1 MKHRVIVWGTGFTG
15 KMVVRE
21 LLDHPAFELVAVIVN
36 DPAKDG
42 KDVGEILGI
51 RPIGMKATRDVDAAL
66 AREADA
72 VAYFGPTAEFAA
84 ANIENMSRA
93 LRAGKNVVSTS
104 MTPLVYPKACPPSM
118 LEALDKACQEGST
131 SCFTTGIDPGFA
143 NDLFPL
149 TLMGLCARVDSV
161 RIQEILDYQSY
172 TGDYAKTM
180 GIGRPLEEKALLEN
194 TKIMVFSW
202 GHTIPLLA
210 DALGVEIERYASTY
224 EKWAAPERI
233 VHMNGAIEK
242 GCCAAVR
249 FEIQG
254 IVAGEPRIVIEHVN
268 RITKAAAPH
277 WPRTKL
283 EEDDCYRVIIRGSPN
298 ITQETS
304 FRSAESGDSN
314 AGGCLST
321 GMRAIHAI
329 PSVCAASPGLLSALD
344 LPLIAGR
351 GNMR

>member
-1 MKHRVIVWGTGFTG
+1 VAHKVIVWGTGFTG
-15 KMVVRE
+15 KLVLRE
-21 LLDHPAFELVAVIVN
+21 LLEHPAFELVAVIVN

-42 KDVGEILGI
+42 RDVGELLGTA
-51 RPIGMKATRDVDAAL
+51 PIGMKATRDVDAAL
-66 AREADA
+66 ALPADA

-84 ANIENMSRA
+84 ANIDNMSRA
-93 LRAGKNVVSTS
+93 LRAGKNVVSTA
-104 MTPLVYPKACPPSM
+104 MTPLVYPKACPPAM
-118 LEALDKACQEGST
+118 VEALEKACREGGT

-161 RIQEILDYQSY
+161 RIQEILDYQTY
-172 TGDYAKTM
+172 TGDYARTM
-180 GIGRPLEEKALLEN
+180 GIGQPLEFRALLEN
-194 TKIMVFSW
+194 TKILVFSW
-202 GHTIPLLA
+202 GHTIPLIA
-210 DALGVEIERYASTY
+210 DAMGVEIERYDSTY

-233 VHMNGAIEK
+233 VFASGAIEK

-254 IVAGEPRIVIEHVN
+254 FVRGEPRIVIEHVN

-283 EEDDCYRVIIRGSPN
+283 EDDDCYRVIVRGSPN
-298 ITQETS
+298 IVQETAL
-304 FRSAESGDSN
+304 RGERDGDSN
-314 AGGCLST
+314 AGGCLAT

-329 PSVCAASPGLLSALD
+329 PAVCAAAPGLLSALD

-351 GNMR
+351 GNLR

>member
-1 MKHRVIVWGTGFTG
+1 MAHRVIVWGTGFTG
-15 KMVVRE
+15 KMVIRE
-21 LLDHPAFELVAVIVN
+21 LLEHPAFELVGVIVN

-42 KDVGEILGI
+42 KDVGELLGLA
-51 RPIGMKATRDVDAAL
+51 PTGMKATRDVDAAL
-66 AREADA
+66 ALPADA

-84 ANIENMSRA
+84 ANLSNMSQA

-104 MTPLVYPKACPPSM
+104 MTPLVYPKACPPAM
-118 LEALDKACQEGST
+118 VEALEKACQEGGT

-143 NDLFPL
+143 NDLLPL
-149 TLMGLCARVDSV
+149 TLLGLCARVDSV

-172 TGDYAKTM
+172 TGDYARTM

-194 TKIMVFSW
+194 TKILVFSW
-202 GHTIPLLA
+202 GHTIPLIA
-210 DALGVEIERYASTY
+210 DALGVEIEKYASTY

-233 VHMNGAIEK
+233 VHMNGAIEQ

-254 IVAGEPRIVIEHVN
+254 FVKGEPRIVIEHVN
-268 RITKAAAPH
+268 RITKAAAPG

-283 EEDDCYRVIIRGSPN
+283 EDDDCYRVIVRGSPN
-298 ITQETS
+298 ITQETAL
-304 FRSAESGDSN
+304 RGAYDGDSN
-314 AGGCLST
+314 AGGCLAT
-321 GMRAIHAI
+321 GMRAIQAI
-329 PSVCAASPGLLSALD
+329 PAVCAAKPGLLSALD